1 MSTGFYEQPELLD
14 LFRTYTASATSI
26 GSHLT
31 AAAERENAGR
41 PLLVGTAS
49 DLALFPGG
57 GAAPTVEAFRL
68 STRGFKE
75 LAAISHL
82 GPAVASLAWMKER
95 EPQGGWREDAERL
108 LRSARAVRRSSS
120 ADVWRERIGVRAY
133 AGREPA
139 IAAMIDWACVLTERV
154 LTRALGDGRYLTAA
168 AVRRDYLEG
177 PSEELPVSM
186 NRIMVATFFLT
197 GMDLAHRLITWFDR
211 EDLPWEQAMV
221 IIAGRQGRPTAGVTE
236 DSNSVAGVVRAASRG
251 RLPVRSLL
259 IAPHAPV
266 FAMFDGS
273 NLDEVAALEPD
284 YRRMWS
290 AIKATCDLGGQMFAG
305 YPRFEPVTRHRVSL
319 DRDARSVSGLPT
331 VSGPTDWY
339 ALTTRLRVVLE
350 DPRQL
355 LSGAVTD
362 FASQQ
367 LVEHG
372 NDPMRLTVPGLDG
385 ESYPAMAGRDEARNS
400 VPAAR

>member
-1 MSTGFYEQPELLD
+1 MSTPSYEQPELLE

-26 GSHLT
+26 GSHL
-31 AAAERENAGR
+31 ASVADRENAGR

-49 DLALFPGG
+49 DLAMFPGG
-57 GAAPTVEAFRL
+57 GAPPTVEAFRL

-82 GPAVASLAWMKER
+82 GPAVATLAWMKER
-95 EPQGGWREDAERL
+95 EPRGGWREDAERL
-108 LRSARAVRRSSS
+108 LRSIRSVRRANSP
-120 ADVWRERIGVRAY
+120 DIWQQRIGVRAY

-139 IAAMIDWACVLTERV
+139 IAAMIDWACELTDRV
-154 LTRALGDGRYLTAA
+154 LTRALTDDHYLTATT
-168 AVRRDYLEG
+168 VRRDYLEG
-177 PSEELPVSM
+177 PSTELPVSI
-186 NRIMVATFFLT
+186 NRVMVATFFLT

-211 EDLPWEQAMV
+211 EELAWEQAMV

-266 FAMFDGS
+266 FAAYDGT
-273 NLDEVAALEPD
+273 NLDQVAALEPD

-290 AIKATCDLGGQMFAG
+290 GIQATCDLGEQMFAG
-305 YPRFEPVTRHRVSL
+305 YPPYEPPTRHRVAL

-331 VSGPTDWY
+331 VSTPQDWY

-367 LVEHG
+367 LVEHD
-372 NDPMRLTVPGLDG
+372 NDPTRLTVPGLDG
-385 ESYPAMAGRDEARNS
+385 EPYPGLALSDATTIP
-400 VPAAR
+400 VPAVG